1 MNIQIDGSNL
11 EISPRIK
18 RMIGKKLVDKLDQL
32 LPRFNNEIKTAF
44 LHLKK
49 DKYRIYTVKFG
60 MILPG
65 KDGQINAENKHPLLI
80 SAIIGLR
87 EQVEK
92 QIKKYKS
99 DQVNYSL

>member
-11 EISPRIK
+11 EVSQKIKDMIEEKLIS
-18 RMIGKKLVDKLDQL
+18 KLDHL
-32 LPRFNNEIKTAF
+32 LPKFNNEIKTAF
-44 LHLKK
+44 LHLQKG
-49 DKYRIYTVKFG
+49 KYKTYLVKFD
-60 MILPG
+60 MVLPG
-65 KDGQINAENKHPLLI
+65 KSGQIVATNEHRLLI
-80 SAIIGLR
+80 SAITGLR